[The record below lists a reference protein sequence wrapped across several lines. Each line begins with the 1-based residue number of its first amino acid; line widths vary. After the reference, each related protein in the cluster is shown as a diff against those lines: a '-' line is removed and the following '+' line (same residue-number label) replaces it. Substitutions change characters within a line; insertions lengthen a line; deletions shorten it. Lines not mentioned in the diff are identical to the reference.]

1 MTPATLTNC
10 HAHLE
15 RVKAKI
21 ETIQLEPC
29 DFATRQLADAI
40 ESIAIV
46 VAALVESAPKE
57 PA

>member
-1 MTPATLTNC
+1 MTPGTLTRC

-46 VAALVESAPKE
+46 VAALVADGEWKP
-57 PA
+57 